1 MGDLSSEHLATQTRK
16 LVKFPPPPLL
26 FCQRKQR
33 NFGLENFYLSIF
45 PQQYWMSQLVFNDV
59 NFITSSS
66 RKKRLSINIFHHIY
80 INIITTSIPSILVN
94 KEYVYMKIR
103 FQSLYVISHL
113 IQYVICHFSHLWI
126 FVSMY
131 NRHMDVISNCWRT
144 KAITSESC

>member
-1 MGDLSSEHLATQTRK
+1 MSRFDGRFSRSKQRK
-16 LVKFPPPPLL
+16 RPYDGTLFIWCVLLKIGGFKLWTSGNPNKKTCEVPSPPLL

-103 FQSLYVISHL
+103 FSL
-113 IQYVICHFSHLWI
+113 
-126 FVSMY
+126 SM
-131 NRHMDVISNCWRT
+131 
-144 KAITSESC
+144 